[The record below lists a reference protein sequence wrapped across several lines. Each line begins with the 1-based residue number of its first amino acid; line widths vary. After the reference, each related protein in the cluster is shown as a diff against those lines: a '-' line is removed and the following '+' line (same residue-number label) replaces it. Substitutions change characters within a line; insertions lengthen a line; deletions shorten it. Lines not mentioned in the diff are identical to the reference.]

1 MRKTAIATLA
11 AFATLTL
18 AAVLLATPAAGQTPA
33 PKAAAQKSAPKAPAA
48 TAPRNTLAKLRATKT
63 INIAFSADSLPFSF
77 EDKDKQP
84 AGFSIDLCKRV
95 IAAIARSVGEPDLK
109 VNWVPGTVSER
120 LQMVSAGKLD
130 LECANT
136 TRTLSRLRDVDFSS
150 LVFIDSAAFL
160 VRSDAR
166 IASLADLQGRKIAV
180 IKGTTTEQRLLQQL
194 KARLVNAEVLPVRDA
209 ADGLTRLESG
219 FADAFAS
226 DKIKLVGVAAQSKAP
241 EKLTFMQ
248 EDFSFE
254 PYAFALPRG
263 DASLRYEVDRAL
275 TQVYVSG
282 EIGRIFERWLGS
294 LGRPS
299 GLLAAMYLLNA
310 IPD

>member
-1 MRKTAIATLA
+1 MNLGWCANGEPHASRNRADAADAFKGREVVKRILA
-11 AFATLTL
+11 CIVAG
-18 AAVLLATPAAGQTPA
+18 LLLCGTPASGQQA
-33 PKAAAQKSAPKAPAA
+33 PDALGRIKAAKA
-48 TAPRNTLAKLRATKT
+48 
-63 INIAFSADSLPFSF
+63 INVGYSADSLPFSF
-77 EDKDKQP
+77 QDKDKQP

-263 DASLRYEVDRAL
+263 DASLRY
-275 TQVYVSG
+275 
-282 EIGRIFERWLGS
+282 GS
-294 LGRPS
+294 IAR
-299 GLLAAMYLLNA
+299 
-310 IPD
+310 